1 MILITSTG
9 ELLLFY
15 CHFLLVSFKKK
26 IYAGLFLVLPY
37 FYCRI
42 ECSVGLNC
50 GQWKR
55 EGNTVSTQWRVT
67 LGHI

>member
-1 MILITSTG
+1 MIFITSTG
-9 ELLLFY
+9 DLLLYFTI
-15 CHFLLVSFKKK
+15 FLFSFHKK
-26 IYAGLFLVLPY
+26 IYIYFCRTVFGAGLFLVLPY

-55 EGNTVSTQWRVT
+55 EGNTVS
-67 LGHI
+67 I